1 MIMVVIRQLPGPY
14 YVYFWGGFI
23 VVLTSIFY
31 HIIPYYVICI
41 IYNTYPLLTLL
52 WNKDTHKKVNTV
64 SHKIK

>member
-31 HIIPYYVICI
+31 HIIPYYVKCI

-52 WNKDTHKKVNTV
+52 
-64 SHKIK
+64 